1 MKEIKMSKNCS
12 LAETGDMLKAA
23 QKLVIVSHVSPDG
36 DTLGSSLALMHALRM
51 LGKDVIMNVD
61 DDISTVY
68 SFLPGI
74 AEYRR
79 FAPEESVDADLLVII
94 DASSADRAGNAMEV
108 VKSPAVL
115 NIDHHKTNT
124 RFADYL
130 YLDSDAA
137 ATAEIIY
144 GLLLEMDIKI
154 TRDIATCIYEG
165 IYTDTGSFKYSN
177 TTSNTL
183 KTAADLLNYGV
194 NPSQISDNMELKSRS
209 QVEMLRKVLETL
221 TFLKDGKIAY
231 IEIPLELY
239 DHNVETDTFI
249 SYPRYV
255 EGVEIALLFKQVE
268 ENLTRVSFRSK
279 DIDVAKIALS
289 FGGGGHKKAAGCSVY
304 APLKEAEKVILEA
317 VGELFI

>member
-1 MKEIKMSKNCS
+1 MSKNCS
-12 LAETGDMLKAA
+12 LAETGELLKAA
-23 QKLVIVSHVSPDG
+23 KKLVIVSHVSPDG
-36 DTLGSSLALMHALRM
+36 DTLGSSLALMHALCM
-51 LGKDVIMNVD
+51 LGKEVIMNVD

-79 FAPEESVDADLLVII
+79 FAPEESVDADLLVIV
-94 DASSADRAGNAMEV
+94 DASSADRAGNALDV

-144 GLLLEMDIKI
+144 SLLLEMGIKL

-194 NPSQISDNMELKSRS
+194 NPSLISDNMELKSRS

-221 TFLKDGKIAY
+221 TFLKNGKIAY

-239 DHNVETDTFI
+239 NHNVETDAFI

-268 ENLTRVSFRSK
+268 ANLTRVSFRSK
-279 DIDVAKIALS
+279 EIDVAKVALS
-289 FGGGGHKKAAGCSVY
+289 FGGGGHKKASGCSIY

-317 VGELFI
+317 VGELFV

>member
-1 MKEIKMSKNCS
+1 MSKNCS
-12 LAETGDMLKAA
+12 LAETGELLKSA

-51 LGKDVIMNVD
+51 LGKEVIMNVD

-74 AEYRR
+74 DEYRR
-79 FAPEESVDADLLVII
+79 FAPDESVDADLLVII

-115 NIDHHKTNT
+115 SIDHHKTNT

-144 GLLLEMDIKI
+144 SLLLEMGIKL

-165 IYTDTGSFKYSN
+165 LYTDTGSFKYSN

-183 KTAADLLNYGV
+183 KTAADLLEYGV
-194 NPSQISDNMELKSRS
+194 NPSVISDNMELKSRS
-209 QVEMLRKVLETL
+209 QIEMLRKVLETL

-239 DHNVETDTFI
+239 DHNVETDAFI

-268 ENLTRVSFRSK
+268 DNLTRVSFRSK
-279 DIDVAKIALS
+279 EIDVARIALS
-289 FGGGGHKKAAGCSVY
+289 FGGGGHKKAAGCSIY
-304 APLKEAEKVILEA
+304 ASLKEAEEVILRA

>member
-1 MKEIKMSKNCS
+1 MSKNCS
-12 LAETGDMLKAA
+12 LAETGELLKAA
-23 QKLVIVSHVSPDG
+23 KKLVIVSHVSPDG
-36 DTLGSSLALMHALRM
+36 DTLGSSLALMHALCM
-51 LGKDVIMNVD
+51 LGKEVIMNVD

-79 FAPEESVDADLLVII
+79 FAPEESVDADLLVIV
-94 DASSADRAGNAMEV
+94 DASSADRAGNALDV

-144 GLLLEMDIKI
+144 SLLLEMGIKL

-177 TTSNTL
+177 PTSRTL
-183 KTAADLLNYGV
+183 KTAAALLNYGV
-194 NPSQISDNMELKSRS
+194 NPSLISDNMELKSRS

-268 ENLTRVSFRSK
+268 ANLTRVSFRSK
-279 DIDVAKIALS
+279 EIDVAKVALS
-289 FGGGGHKKAAGCSVY
+289 FGGGGHKKASGCSIY

>member
-1 MKEIKMSKNCS
+1 MSKNCS
-12 LAETGDMLKAA
+12 LAETSELLKAA
-23 QKLVIVSHVSPDG
+23 KKLVIVSHVSPDG
-36 DTLGSSLALMHALRM
+36 DTLGSSLALMHALCM
-51 LGKDVIMNVD
+51 LGKEVIMNVD

-79 FAPEESVDADLLVII
+79 FAPEESVDADLLVIV
-94 DASSADRAGNAMEV
+94 DASSADRAGNALDV

-144 GLLLEMDIKI
+144 SLLLEMGIKL

-177 TTSNTL
+177 TTSRTL
-183 KTAADLLNYGV
+183 KTAAALLNYGV
-194 NPSQISDNMELKSRS
+194 NPSLISDNMELKSRS

-268 ENLTRVSFRSK
+268 ANLTRVSFRSK
-279 DIDVAKIALS
+279 EIDVAKVALS
-289 FGGGGHKKAAGCSVY
+289 FGGGGHKKASGCSIY

>member
-1 MKEIKMSKNCS
+1 MSKNCS
-12 LAETGDMLKAA
+12 LAETDELLKAA
-23 QKLVIVSHVSPDG
+23 KKLVIVSHVSPDG

-79 FAPEESVDADLLVII
+79 FAPEESVDADLLVIV
-94 DASSADRAGNAMEV
+94 DASSADRAGNALDV

-144 GLLLEMDIKI
+144 SLLLEMGIKL

-183 KTAADLLNYGV
+183 KTAAALLNYGV
-194 NPSQISDNMELKSRS
+194 NPSLISDNMELKSRS

-268 ENLTRVSFRSK
+268 ANLTRVSFRSK
-279 DIDVAKIALS
+279 EIDVAKVALS
-289 FGGGGHKKAAGCSVY
+289 FGGGGHKKASGCSIY

>member
-1 MKEIKMSKNCS
+1 MSKNCS
-12 LAETGDMLKAA
+12 LAETGELLKAA
-23 QKLVIVSHVSPDG
+23 KKLVIVSHVSPDG

-51 LGKDVIMNVD
+51 LGKEVIMNVD

-74 AEYRR
+74 AEYCR
-79 FAPEESVDADLLVII
+79 FAPEESVDADLLVIV
-94 DASSADRAGNAMEV
+94 DASSADRAGNALDV

-144 GLLLEMDIKI
+144 SLLLEMGIKL

-183 KTAADLLNYGV
+183 KTAAALLNYGV
-194 NPSQISDNMELKSRS
+194 NPSLISDNMELKSRS

-268 ENLTRVSFRSK
+268 ANLTRVSFRSK
-279 DIDVAKIALS
+279 EIDVAKVALS
-289 FGGGGHKKAAGCSVY
+289 FGGGGHKKASGCSIY

>member
-1 MKEIKMSKNCS
+1 MTICCVRLKKMKEIKMSKNCS
-12 LAETGDMLKAA
+12 LAETGELLKTA
-23 QKLVIVSHVSPDG
+23 KTLVIVSHVSPDG

-51 LGKDVIMNVD
+51 LGKEVIMNVD

-74 AEYRR
+74 DEYRR
-79 FAPEESVDADLLVII
+79 FGGDESVEADLLVII
-94 DASSADRAGNAMEV
+94 DASSADRAGNAMDV
-108 VKSPAVL
+108 VRSRAVL

-144 GLLLEMDIKI
+144 SLLLEMGIGL
-154 TRDIATCIYEG
+154 TTDIATCIYEG

-177 TTSNTL
+177 TTSKTME
-183 KTAADLLNYGV
+183 TAAALLKYGV
-194 NPSQISDNMELKSRS
+194 NPSLVSDNMELRSRS

-231 IEIPLELY
+231 IEIAPELY
-239 DHNVETDTFI
+239 DHNVDT
-249 SYPRYV
+249 
-255 EGVEIALLFKQVE
+255 EQVE
-268 ENLTRVSFRSK
+268 DNLTRVSFRSK
-279 DIDVAKIALS
+279 EIDVAKIALS
-289 FGGGGHKKAAGCSVY
+289 FGGGGHKKAAGCSIY
-304 APLKEAEKVILEA
+304 APLNKAEKVVLQA
-317 VGELFI
+317 VEDLFV

>member
-1 MKEIKMSKNCS
+1 MTKNCS
-12 LAETGDMLKAA
+12 LAETGDLLKAA
-23 QKLVIVSHVSPDG
+23 KKLVIVSHVSPDG

-51 LGKDVIMNVD
+51 LGKEVIMNVD

-79 FAPEESVDADLLVII
+79 FAPEESVDADLLVIV
-94 DASSADRAGNAMEV
+94 DASSADRAGNAMDV

-144 GLLLEMDIKI
+144 SLLLEMGIKL

-183 KTAADLLNYGV
+183 KTAADLLKYGV
-194 NPSQISDNMELKSRS
+194 NPSLISDNMELKSRS
-209 QVEMLRKVLETL
+209 QVEMLRKALETL

-239 DHNVETDTFI
+239 DHNIETDTFI

-279 DIDVAKIALS
+279 EIDVAKIALS
-289 FGGGGHKKAAGCSVY
+289 FGGGGHKKAAGCSIY

-317 VGELFI
+317 VGDLFV

>member
-1 MKEIKMSKNCS
+1 MSKNCS
-12 LAETGDMLKAA
+12 LAETGELLKAA
-23 QKLVIVSHVSPDG
+23 KKLVIVSHVSPDG

-51 LGKDVIMNVD
+51 LGKEVIMNVD

-74 AEYRR
+74 DEYCR
-79 FAPEESVDADLLVII
+79 FAPEESVDADLLVIV

-124 RFADYL
+124 RFTDYL

-144 GLLLEMDIKI
+144 SLLLEMGIKL
-154 TRDIATCIYEG
+154 TRDIAICIYEG

-183 KTAADLLNYGV
+183 KTAADLLKYGV
-194 NPSQISDNMELKSRS
+194 NPSLISDNMELKSRS

-231 IEIPLELY
+231 IEIPPELY
-239 DHNVETDTFI
+239 DHNIETDAFI

-268 ENLTRVSFRSK
+268 ANLTRVSFRSK
-279 DIDVAKIALS
+279 EIDVAKIALS
-289 FGGGGHKKAAGCSVY
+289 FGGGGHKKAAGCSIY
-304 APLKEAEKVILEA
+304 APLKEAEKAVLDV
-317 VGELFI
+317 VGELFV

>member
-1 MKEIKMSKNCS
+1 MSKNCS
-12 LAETGDMLKAA
+12 LSETGEILKAA

-36 DTLGSSLALMHALRM
+36 DTLGSALALMHAMRT
-51 LGKDVIMNVD
+51 LGKEVIMNVD

-74 AEYRR
+74 KEYRR

-94 DASSADRAGNAMEV
+94 DASSADRAGNAMKV
-108 VKSPAVL
+108 VKPQAVL

-124 RFADYL
+124 RFASYL

-144 GLLLEMDIKI
+144 SLLREMGIGI
-154 TRDIATCIYEG
+154 TTDIATCIYEG

-183 KTAADLLNYGV
+183 RTAAELLNYGV
-194 NPSQISDNMELKSRS
+194 NPSLISDNMEIKSRT
-209 QVEMLRKVLETL
+209 QVEMLRKVLATL

-231 IEIPLELY
+231 IEIAPELY
-239 DHNVETDTFI
+239 DHNVDTDAFI

-255 EGVEIALLFKQVE
+255 EGVEIAVLFKQVE
-268 ENLTRVSFRSK
+268 DNLTRVSFRSK
-279 DIDVAKIALS
+279 
-289 FGGGGHKKAAGCSVY
+289 
-304 APLKEAEKVILEA
+304 
-317 VGELFI
+317 ELTCQKSHDRT

>member
-79 FAPEESVDADLLVII
+79 FAPEESLDADLLVII
-94 DASSADRAGNAMEV
+94 DASSADRAGNAMDV

-144 GLLLEMDIKI
+144 SLLLEMGIKLN
-154 TRDIATCIYEG
+154 RDIATCIYEG

-194 NPSQISDNMELKSRS
+194 NPSLISDNMELKSRS

-239 DHNVETDTFI
+239 NHNVETDTFI

-268 ENLTRVSFRSK
+268 ANLTRVSFRSK
-279 DIDVAKIALS
+279 EIDVAKVALS
-289 FGGGGHKKAAGCSVY
+289 FGGGGHKKASGCSIY

-317 VGELFI
+317 VGELFV

>member
-1 MKEIKMSKNCS
+1 MSKNCS
-12 LAETGDMLKAA
+12 LAETGELLKAA
-23 QKLVIVSHVSPDG
+23 KKLVIVSHVSPDG
-36 DTLGSSLALMHALRM
+36 DTLGSSLALMHALCM
-51 LGKDVIMNVD
+51 LGKEVIMNVD

-79 FAPEESVDADLLVII
+79 FAPEESVDADLLVIV
-94 DASSADRAGNAMEV
+94 DASSADRAGNALDV

-144 GLLLEMDIKI
+144 SLLLEMGIKL

-183 KTAADLLNYGV
+183 KTAADLLKYGV
-194 NPSQISDNMELKSRS
+194 NPSLISDNMELKSRS

-279 DIDVAKIALS
+279 EIDVAKIALS
-289 FGGGGHKKAAGCSVY
+289 FGGGGHKKAAGCSIY

-317 VGELFI
+317 VGELFV

>member
-1 MKEIKMSKNCS
+1 MI
-12 LAETGDMLKAA
+12 G
-23 QKLVIVSHVSPDG
+23 SHVSPDG

-79 FAPEESVDADLLVII
+79 FAPEESLDADLLVII
-94 DASSADRAGNAMEV
+94 DASSADRAGNAMDV

-144 GLLLEMDIKI
+144 SLLLEMGIKL

-194 NPSQISDNMELKSRS
+194 NPSLISDNMELKSRS

-221 TFLKDGKIAY
+221 TFLKNGKIAY

-239 DHNVETDTFI
+239 NHNVETDAFI

-268 ENLTRVSFRSK
+268 ANLTRVSFRSK
-279 DIDVAKIALS
+279 EIDVAKVALS
-289 FGGGGHKKAAGCSVY
+289 FGGGGHKKASGCSIY

-317 VGELFI
+317 VGELFV

>member
-1 MKEIKMSKNCS
+1 MSKNCS
-12 LAETGDMLKAA
+12 LAETGELLKAA
-23 QKLVIVSHVSPDG
+23 KKLVIVSHVSPDG
-36 DTLGSSLALMHALRM
+36 DTLGSSLALMHALCM
-51 LGKDVIMNVD
+51 LGKEVIMNVD

-79 FAPEESVDADLLVII
+79 FAPEESVDADLLVIV
-94 DASSADRAGNAMEV
+94 DASSADRAGNALDV

-144 GLLLEMDIKI
+144 SLLLEMGIKL

-177 TTSNTL
+177 TTSRTL
-183 KTAADLLNYGV
+183 KTAAALLNYGV
-194 NPSQISDNMELKSRS
+194 NPSLISDNMELKSRS

-268 ENLTRVSFRSK
+268 ANLTRVSFRSK
-279 DIDVAKIALS
+279 EIYVAKVALS
-289 FGGGGHKKAAGCSVY
+289 FGGGGHKKASGCSIY

-317 VGELFI
+317 VGELFV

>member
-1 MKEIKMSKNCS
+1 MSKNCS
-12 LAETGDMLKAA
+12 LAETGELLKSA

-51 LGKDVIMNVD
+51 LGKEVIMNVD

-74 AEYRR
+74 DEYRR
-79 FAPEESVDADLLVII
+79 FAPDESVDADLLVII

-115 NIDHHKTNT
+115 SIDHHKTNT

-144 GLLLEMDIKI
+144 SLLLEMGIKL

-165 IYTDTGSFKYSN
+165 LYTDTGSFKYSN

-183 KTAADLLNYGV
+183 KTAADLLEYGV
-194 NPSQISDNMELKSRS
+194 NPSVISDNMELKSRS
-209 QVEMLRKVLETL
+209 QIEMLRKVLETL

-239 DHNVETDTFI
+239 DHNVETDAFI

-268 ENLTRVSFRSK
+268 DNLTRVSFRSK
-279 DIDVAKIALS
+279 EIDVARIALS
-289 FGGGGHKKAAGCSVY
+289 FGGGGHKKAAGCSIY
-304 APLKEAEKVILEA
+304 APLKEAEEVILRA

>member
-1 MKEIKMSKNCS
+1 MSKNCS
-12 LAETGDMLKAA
+12 LAETGQLLKAA

-36 DTLGSSLALMHALRM
+36 DTLGSSLALLHALRA
-51 LGKDVIMNVD
+51 LGKEVIMNVD

-74 AEYRR
+74 EEYRR
-79 FAPEESVDADLLVII
+79 FAPDESVEADLLVVI
-94 DASSADRAGNAMEV
+94 DASSADRAGNAMDV
-108 VKSPAVL
+108 VKPGAVL

-144 GLLLEMDIKI
+144 SLLLEMGIAF
-154 TRDIATCIYEG
+154 THDIATCIYEG

-177 TTSNTL
+177 TTSKTME
-183 KTAADLLNYGV
+183 TAAALLKYGV
-194 NPSQISDNMELKSRS
+194 NPSVISDNMELKSRS

-221 TFLKDGKIAY
+221 TFLKDGRIAY
-231 IEIPLELY
+231 IEIAPELY
-239 DHNVETDTFI
+239 DHNVDTDAFI

-268 ENLTRVSFRSK
+268 DNLTRVSFRSK
-279 DIDVAKIALS
+279 EIDVAKIAVS
-289 FGGGGHKKAAGCSVY
+289 FGGGGHKKAAGCSIFS
-304 APLKEAEKVILEA
+304 PLPEAKKTVLKVVEA
-317 VGELFI
+317 LFV

>member
-1 MKEIKMSKNCS
+1 MSKNCS
-12 LAETGDMLKAA
+12 LVETGELLQAA

-36 DTLGSSLALMHALRM
+36 DTLGSSLALMHALRS

-74 AEYRR
+74 ENYRR
-79 FAPEESVDADLLVII
+79 FAPDETVETDLLVIV
-94 DASSADRAGNAMEV
+94 DASSADRAGNAMNV
-108 VKSPAVL
+108 VKPRAVL

-124 RFADYL
+124 RFANYL

-144 GLLLEMDIKI
+144 SLLREMGIGL
-154 TRDIATCIYEG
+154 TTDIATCIYEG

-183 KTAADLLNYGV
+183 KTAAELLNYGV
-194 NPSQISDNMELKSRS
+194 NPSLISDNMELKSRS
-209 QVEMLRKVLETL
+209 QMEMLRKVLETL
-221 TFLKDGKIAY
+221 TFLQNGKIAY
-231 IEIPLELY
+231 IEIAPELY
-239 DHNVETDTFI
+239 DHNVDTDAFI

-268 ENLTRVSFRSK
+268 DNLTRVSFRSK
-279 DIDVAKIALS
+279 SIDVAKIALS
-289 FGGGGHKKAAGCSVY
+289 FGGGGHQKAAGCSIY
-304 APLKEAEKVILEA
+304 APMEEAEKTVLQVVE
-317 VGELFI
+317 GLFV

>member
-1 MKEIKMSKNCS
+1 MSKNCS
-12 LAETGDMLKAA
+12 LAETGELLKSA

-51 LGKDVIMNVD
+51 FGKEVIMNVD

-74 AEYRR
+74 DEYRR
-79 FAPEESVDADLLVII
+79 FAPDESVAADLLVII

-115 NIDHHKTNT
+115 SIDHHKTNT

-144 GLLLEMDIKI
+144 SLLLEMGIKL

-165 IYTDTGSFKYSN
+165 LYTDTGSFKYSN

-183 KTAADLLNYGV
+183 KTAADLLEYGV
-194 NPSQISDNMELKSRS
+194 NPSVISDNMELKSRS
-209 QVEMLRKVLETL
+209 QIEMLRKVLETL

-239 DHNVETDTFI
+239 DHNVETDAFI

-268 ENLTRVSFRSK
+268 DNLTRVSFRSK
-279 DIDVAKIALS
+279 EIDVARIALS
-289 FGGGGHKKAAGCSVY
+289 FGGGGHKKAAGCSIY
-304 APLKEAEKVILEA
+304 APLKEAEEVILRA

>member
-1 MKEIKMSKNCS
+1 MSKNCS
-12 LAETGDMLKAA
+12 LAETGELLKAA
-23 QKLVIVSHVSPDG
+23 KKLVIVSHVSPDG

-74 AEYRR
+74 DEYRR
-79 FAPEESVDADLLVII
+79 FATEEPVDADLLVII

-144 GLLLEMDIKI
+144 SLLLEMDIKI

-165 IYTDTGSFKYSN
+165 IYTDNGSFKYSN

>member
-1 MKEIKMSKNCS
+1 MSKNCS
-12 LAETGDMLKAA
+12 LAETGELLKAA
-23 QKLVIVSHVSPDG
+23 KKLVIVSHVSPDG
-36 DTLGSSLALMHALRM
+36 DTLGSSLALMHALCM
-51 LGKDVIMNVD
+51 LGKEVIMNVD

-79 FAPEESVDADLLVII
+79 FAPEESVDADLLVIV
-94 DASSADRAGNAMEV
+94 DASSADRAGNALDV

-144 GLLLEMDIKI
+144 SLLLEMGIKL

-177 TTSNTL
+177 TTSRTL
-183 KTAADLLNYGV
+183 KTAAALLNYGV
-194 NPSQISDNMELKSRS
+194 NPSLISDNMELKSRS

-268 ENLTRVSFRSK
+268 ANLTRVSFRSK
-279 DIDVAKIALS
+279 EIDVAKVALS
-289 FGGGGHKKAAGCSVY
+289 FGGGGHKKASGCSIY
-304 APLKEAEKVILEA
+304 APLKEAEKVVLDV
-317 VGELFI
+317 VGELFV

>member
-1 MKEIKMSKNCS
+1 MSKNCS
-12 LAETGDMLKAA
+12 LAETGELLKAA
-23 QKLVIVSHVSPDG
+23 KKLVIVSHVSPDG
-36 DTLGSSLALMHALRM
+36 DTLGSSLALMHALCM
-51 LGKDVIMNVD
+51 LGKEVIMNVD

-79 FAPEESVDADLLVII
+79 FAPEESVDADLLVIV
-94 DASSADRAGNAMEV
+94 DASSADRAGNALDV

-144 GLLLEMDIKI
+144 SLLLEMGIKL

-194 NPSQISDNMELKSRS
+194 NPSLISDNMELKSRS

-231 IEIPLELY
+231 IEIPPELY

-279 DIDVAKIALS
+279 EIDVAKIALS
-289 FGGGGHKKAAGCSVY
+289 FGGGGHKKASGCSIY

>member
-1 MKEIKMSKNCS
+1 MSKNCS
-12 LAETGDMLKAA
+12 LAETGELLKAA
-23 QKLVIVSHVSPDG
+23 KKLVIVSHVSPDG

-74 AEYRR
+74 DEYRR
-79 FAPEESVDADLLVII
+79 FATEEHIDADLLVII

-144 GLLLEMDIKI
+144 SLLLEMDIKI

-194 NPSQISDNMELKSRS
+194 NPSLISDNMELKSRS

-239 DHNVETDTFI
+239 DHNVETDAFI

>member
-1 MKEIKMSKNCS
+1 MSKNCS
-12 LAETGDMLKAA
+12 LAETGELLKAA
-23 QKLVIVSHVSPDG
+23 KKLVIVSHVSPDG
-36 DTLGSSLALMHALRM
+36 DTLGSSLALMHALCM
-51 LGKDVIMNVD
+51 LGKEVIMNVD

-94 DASSADRAGNAMEV
+94 DASSADRAGNAMDI

-144 GLLLEMDIKI
+144 SLLLEMGIKL

-177 TTSNTL
+177 TTSRTL
-183 KTAADLLNYGV
+183 KTAAALLNYGV
-194 NPSQISDNMELKSRS
+194 NPSLISDNMELKSRS

-268 ENLTRVSFRSK
+268 ANLTRVSFRSK
-279 DIDVAKIALS
+279 EIDVAKVALS
-289 FGGGGHKKAAGCSVY
+289 FGGGGHKKASGCSIY

>member
-1 MKEIKMSKNCS
+1 MSKNCS
-12 LAETGDMLKAA
+12 LAETGELLKAA
-23 QKLVIVSHVSPDG
+23 KKLVIVSHVSPDG

-79 FAPEESVDADLLVII
+79 FAPDESVDADLLVII

-144 GLLLEMDIKI
+144 SLLLEMGIKL

-194 NPSQISDNMELKSRS
+194 NPSLISDNMELKSRS

-239 DHNVETDTFI
+239 DHNVETDAFI

-279 DIDVAKIALS
+279 EIDVAKIALS
-289 FGGGGHKKAAGCSVY
+289 FGGGGHKKAAGCSIY
-304 APLKEAEKVILEA
+304 APLKEAEKVVLDVIE
-317 VGELFI
+317 ELFV

>member
-1 MKEIKMSKNCS
+1 MSKNCS
-12 LAETGDMLKAA
+12 LAETGELLKAA
-23 QKLVIVSHVSPDG
+23 KKLVIVSHVSPDG

-51 LGKDVIMNVD
+51 LGKEVIINVD

-74 AEYRR
+74 AEYCR
-79 FAPEESVDADLLVII
+79 FGPDESIDADLLVII
-94 DASSADRAGNAMEV
+94 DASSADRAGNAMAV

-144 GLLLEMDIKI
+144 SLLLEMGVKL

-183 KTAADLLNYGV
+183 KIAADLLNYGV
-194 NPSQISDNMELKSRS
+194 NPSLISDNMELKSRS

-231 IEIPLELY
+231 IEIPPELY
-239 DHNVETDTFI
+239 DHNVETDAFI

-268 ENLTRVSFRSK
+268 ANLTRVSFRSK
-279 DIDVAKIALS
+279 EIDVAKIALS
-289 FGGGGHKKAAGCSVY
+289 FGGGGHKKAAGCSIY
-304 APLKEAEKVILEA
+304 APLKEAEKAVLDV
-317 VGELFI
+317 VGELFV

>member
-1 MKEIKMSKNCS
+1 MTKNCS
-12 LAETGDMLKAA
+12 LAETGDLLKAA
-23 QKLVIVSHVSPDG
+23 KKLVIVSHVSPDG

-51 LGKDVIMNVD
+51 LGKEVIMNVD

-79 FAPEESVDADLLVII
+79 FAPEESVDADLLVIV
-94 DASSADRAGNAMEV
+94 DASSADRAGNALDV

-144 GLLLEMDIKI
+144 SLLLEMGIKL
-154 TRDIATCIYEG
+154 TRNIATCIYEG

-183 KTAADLLNYGV
+183 KTAAELLKYGV
-194 NPSQISDNMELKSRS
+194 NPSSISDNMELKSRS
-209 QVEMLRKVLETL
+209 QVEMLRKALETL

-239 DHNVETDTFI
+239 DHNIETDTFI

-279 DIDVAKIALS
+279 EIDVAKIALS
-289 FGGGGHKKAAGCSVY
+289 FGGGGHKKAAGCSIY

-317 VGELFI
+317 VGDLFV

>member
-1 MKEIKMSKNCS
+1 MSKNCS
-12 LAETGDMLKAA
+12 LAETGELLKAA
-23 QKLVIVSHVSPDG
+23 KKLVIVSHVSPDG
-36 DTLGSSLALMHALRM
+36 DTLGSSLALMHALCM
-51 LGKDVIMNVD
+51 LGKEVIMNVD

-79 FAPEESVDADLLVII
+79 FAPEESVDADLLVIV
-94 DASSADRAGNAMEV
+94 DASSADRAGNALDV

-144 GLLLEMDIKI
+144 SLLLEMGIKL

-177 TTSNTL
+177 TTSRTL
-183 KTAADLLNYGV
+183 KTAAALLNYGV
-194 NPSQISDNMELKSRS
+194 NPSLISDNMELKSRS

-268 ENLTRVSFRSK
+268 ANLTRVSFRSK
-279 DIDVAKIALS
+279 EIDVAKIALS
-289 FGGGGHKKAAGCSVY
+289 FGGGGHKKAAGCSIY

>member
-108 VKSPAVL
+108 VKSPVVL

-144 GLLLEMDIKI
+144 RLLLKMGIKL

-183 KTAADLLNYGV
+183 KTAADLLNSGV
-194 NPSQISDNMELKSRS
+194 NPSLISDNMELKSRS

-268 ENLTRVSFRSK
+268 ANLTRVSFRSK
-279 DIDVAKIALS
+279 EIDVAKVALS
-289 FGGGGHKKAAGCSVY
+289 FGGGGHKKASGCSIY

-317 VGELFI
+317 VGELFV